1 LNKIELPVS
10 AAEIAKLR
18 VGDLVS
24 ISGVLVTARDAAHKY
39 LVENYVRGPLP
50 PEEKPLADKLYPLL
64 ENGIIYHCGP
74 VVNQDE
80 KGKWHVVAAGPTT
93 STREEPYQGP
103 IIEHFGVRGVIGKG
117 GMGDQT
123 LAACQKATAVYL
135 HAVGGAASLLA
146 AHIVEVLDVFKAE
159 EFGLPEAFW
168 VLRVDGFQAVV
179 TMDSH
184 GRSLHKDMLGASG
197 AAFEKLADEIR
208 RG

>member
-1 LNKIELPVS
+1 MNKIELPVS

-64 ENGIIYHCGP
+64 KDGMIYHCGP
-74 VVNQDE
+74 VVSQDE
-80 KGKWHVVAAGPTT
+80 KGKWHMVAAGPTT

-103 IIEHFGVRGVIGKG
+103 VIEHFGVRGVIGKG
-117 GMGDQT
+117 GMGEKT

-146 AHIVEVLDVFKAE
+146 AHIVEVLDVYKAE
-159 EFGLPEAFW
+159 AFGLPEAFW
-168 VLRVDGFQAVV
+168 VVRVDGFPAVV

-184 GRSLHKDMLGASG
+184 GRSLHKDMLATSS